1 MRTRRTG
8 GEEWLGLHLWVAK
21 GTPVRPKKD
30 TTRLPETHRL
40 VCVTL
45 KDHRAGALWVGPR
58 RRIPL
63 KTRLHFGIEPVRLA
77 YTFAYTRL
85 PARQI
90 VPVTVVTKIANAVP
104 IFLFVC

>member
-1 MRTRRTG
+1 MRARRTG

-30 TTRLPETHRL
+30 STRLPETHRL

-45 KDHRAGALWVGPR
+45 KKTGALWVGPR

-90 VPVTVVTKIANAVP
+90 VPVTVVTKIANAIP